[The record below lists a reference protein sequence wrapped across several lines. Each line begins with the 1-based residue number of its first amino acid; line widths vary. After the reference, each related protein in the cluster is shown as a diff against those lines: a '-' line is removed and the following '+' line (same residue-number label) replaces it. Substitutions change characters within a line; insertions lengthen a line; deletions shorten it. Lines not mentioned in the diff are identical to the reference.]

1 MNSENN
7 TKQMLIE
14 AAYNMILEK
23 GAENIRVR
31 DLAKRVGC
39 SAAALYKHFESLDY
53 LLALASVR

>member
-31 DLAKRVGC
+31 IWQK
-39 SAAALYKHFESLDY
+39 ESD
-53 LLALASVR
+53 VRQPPCTSTLKAWTIYWPWHL

>member
-39 SAAALYKHFESLDY
+39 SAAAL
-53 LLALASVR
+53 

>member
-23 GAENIRVR
+23 GSRLVQ
-31 DLAKRVGC
+31 
-39 SAAALYKHFESLDY
+39 AL
-53 LLALASVR
+53 